1 MTLFRLMPTFLID
14 DYSKG
19 LGLLFLKS
27 IRSEDALVKEWSS
40 GIPFKVTKRKGKA
53 RDKDRISE
61 CPVKQTVGTRFNEL
75 LI

>member
-1 MTLFRLMPTFLID
+1 M
-14 DYSKG
+14 
-19 LGLLFLKS
+19 KS

-53 RDKDRISE
+53 RDKDRIIE

-75 LI
+75 LILKTPTTTRLGLHPSSTPKD

>member
-1 MTLFRLMPTFLID
+1 M
-14 DYSKG
+14 
-19 LGLLFLKS
+19 KS

-53 RDKDRISE
+53 RDKDRIIE